1 MLFYWWLHKSSL
13 GLIGYDDVWAIPSL
27 LKIHFLLF
35 VMFSWF
41 CDSSYYIFATFFFKK
56 FRTTCYLLI
65 LITIQAT
72 MRQGKAYATK
82 RNKGR
87 RYKQW
92 NGTKI
97 QTLYSSSKFAISSSN
112 RLSFLSIASMA
123 LSSTSR
129 LADRTVLSSMNTLW
143 WTMSNPISI
152 CSVNPWRCLGDGD
165 QTSWDDNACNDWK
178 ASTINANQCSQ

>member
-97 QTLYSSSKFAISSSN
+97 QTLYSSSKFVISSSN
-112 RLSFLSIASMA
+112 QLIFLSITSMA
-123 LSSTSR
+123 SSSTSR
-129 LADRTVLSSMNTLW
+129 LADRTVLSSMNALRQM
-143 WTMSNPISI
+143 MSNPISN
-152 CSVNPWRCLGDGD
+152 CSVNPQWHLGDGD
-165 QTSWDDNACNDWK
+165 WTRHDDEACNDWK
-178 ASTINANQCSQ
+178 ASITKVNQCGQ